1 MEEFLQMLRRYRK
14 VEETPKKI
22 EELSFEEAYK
32 ELENTL
38 ERMENE
44 EISLEESLR
53 LFKRGVELYKR
64 CKNLINSASLTVK
77 EVLGDLEKEIESD
90 GNS

>member
-1 MEEFLQMLRRYRK
+1 MEEK
-14 VEETPKKI
+14 VEKSKKI

-32 ELENTL
+32 ELEETL

-44 EISLEESLR
+44 EISLDESLK

-64 CKNLINSASLTVK
+64 CKKLINSASLTVK

-90 GNS
+90 